1 MQTLSSTPDPA
12 VSIAVTILAIRLA
25 LTGFGRWTAYGP
37 SAAKLTD
44 PWDDHDD

>member
-12 VSIAVTILAIRLA
+12 ASIAVSILILLLA
-25 LTGFGRWTAYGP
+25 LSGFGLWSAFGP
-37 SAAKLTD
+37 KAAKLTD